1 MPAVGSGALLE
12 RNDSLIMQI
21 FSYVLTDFAHHSKP
35 IEAALESLEEA
46 LRYGTALARH
56 MLEATPDLTGKG
68 ICVTV
73 LNSLGETV
81 SILPF
86 DCLN

>member
-1 MPAVGSGALLE
+1 
-12 RNDSLIMQI
+12 MQVYRYI
-21 FSYVLTDFAHHSKP
+21 VTDLADHKSKP
-35 IEAALESLEEA
+35 IEAALETVEDA
-46 LRYGTALARH
+46 LRYGTVLARH
-56 MLEATPDLTGKG
+56 MAAAMPDLTGKG

-73 LNSLGETV
+73 LNSLGDIV

>member
-1 MPAVGSGALLE
+1 
-12 RNDSLIMQI
+12 MQI
-21 FSYVLTDFAHHSKP
+21 FSYIITDLTDNKSKP
-35 IEAALESLEEA
+35 IEATLESVEDA
-46 LRYGTALARH
+46 LSYGALLSRQ
-56 MLEATPDLTGKG
+56 MLAAMPDLNGKG
-68 ICVTV
+68 ICVAV

>member
-1 MPAVGSGALLE
+1 
-12 RNDSLIMQI
+12 MQV
-21 FSYVLTDFAHHSKP
+21 FSYIVTDLADHKSKP
-35 IEAALESLEEA
+35 IQAALENLEDA
-46 LRYGTALARH
+46 LRYGSLLARQ
-56 MLEATPDLTGKG
+56 MLEAMPDLNGKG
-68 ICVTV
+68 ICVTI

>member
-1 MPAVGSGALLE
+1 
-12 RNDSLIMQI
+12 MQT
-21 FSYVLTDFAHHSKP
+21 FSYIVTDLADHKSKP
-35 IEAALESLEEA
+35 IQAALESLEDA
-46 LRYGTALARH
+46 LSYGAALARQ
-56 MLEATPDLTGKG
+56 MLAQMPDLSGKG

-73 LNSLGETV
+73 LNSLGDTV

>member
-1 MPAVGSGALLE
+1 L
-12 RNDSLIMQI
+12 QT
-21 FSYVLTDFAHHSKP
+21 FSYVITDLADNKSKP

-46 LRYGTALARH
+46 LRYGTVLARH

-73 LNSLGETV
+73 LNGLGEIV

>member
-1 MPAVGSGALLE
+1 
-12 RNDSLIMQI
+12 MQI
-21 FSYVLTDFAHHSKP
+21 FSYIITDLADHKSKP
-35 IEAALESLEEA
+35 IEAALENLEDA
-46 LRYGTALARH
+46 LRYGTILARN

-73 LNSLGETV
+73 LNSLGQIV